1 MRNPNPSTEEIN
13 MASTV
18 VPSPFPRIPA
28 PSRITKQ
35 WFALTVMV
43 AACIFPSRAHGQFT
57 PRAVGTATIDS
68 LSPSCPSTAG
78 WLAGGTCKHITIS
91 NCPNTQ
97 DLGVTVNYLPP
108 SGTSSGT
115 IIFFGGGAG
124 TSANTPSGQEA
135 TFAAAYLLAGYG
147 TVQTAWDDDWEGTDT
162 DGDSGSDSILD
173 AACRPATL
181 MSMINSS
188 SLFHPSGAMCAQGAS
203 AGGGGV
209 AYALV
214 WYGAKLYL
222 NNAELLSGPPFSD
235 IQQACKVPHVSD
247 VTICG
252 SGQYGCDNEYGNT
265 SNWNNSPQFIDFY
278 LASFQTWIGGGTAGS
293 SSCNNSGGTTTSS
306 SANTAWLDM
315 SIVNP
320 TGGDFDFKNY
330 TSMAQWVC
338 AGSASNY
345 QTGTCGN
352 AHCPNNSGS
361 QGGIFGQVFSST
373 GYHPLHY
380 AFTGINGC
388 YQEEGVGGSV
398 AYTPDGTLGSTA
410 IQNDMQTYCKLPQ

>member
-1 MRNPNPSTEEIN
+1 M
-13 MASTV
+13 
-18 VPSPFPRIPA
+18 
-28 PSRITKQ
+28 
-35 WFALTVMV
+35 
-43 AACIFPSRAHGQFT
+43 
-57 PRAVGTATIDS
+57 
-68 LSPSCPSTAG
+68 
-78 WLAGGTCKHITIS
+78 
-91 NCPNTQ
+91 
-97 DLGVTVNYLPP
+97 GVTVNYVPP

-115 IIFFGGGAG
+115 IVFFGGGAG
-124 TSANTPSGQEA
+124 TSANTDTGQEA
-135 TFAAAYLLAGYG
+135 TFAAAYLLAGYA

-162 DGDSGSDSILD
+162 DGDSGSDSILE

-209 AYALV
+209 AYSLV
-214 WYGAKLYL
+214 WYGAKVYL
-222 NNAELLSGPPFSD
+222 NNAELLSAPTFSD
-235 IQQACKVPHVSD
+235 IQQACKVPHVSN

-252 SGQYGCDNEYGNT
+252 SGQYHCSNEYGTT
-265 SNWNNSPQFIDFY
+265 SSWTNSPQFIDFY
-278 LASFQTWIGGGTAGS
+278 LASFQTWIGGGTTGS

-306 SANTAWLDM
+306 SANQAWLDM

-320 TGGDFDFKNY
+320 SGGDFDFGTD
-330 TSMAQWVC
+330 TSIAQWVC

-361 QGGIFGQVFSST
+361 QGGIFGQQFSSS
-373 GYHPLHY
+373 GNHPLHY

-388 YQEEGVGGSV
+388 NQEEGVGGSV
-398 AYTPDGTLGSTA
+398 AYTPNGTLTTTA
-410 IQNDMQTYCKLPQ
+410 IQNDMQTYCKKP